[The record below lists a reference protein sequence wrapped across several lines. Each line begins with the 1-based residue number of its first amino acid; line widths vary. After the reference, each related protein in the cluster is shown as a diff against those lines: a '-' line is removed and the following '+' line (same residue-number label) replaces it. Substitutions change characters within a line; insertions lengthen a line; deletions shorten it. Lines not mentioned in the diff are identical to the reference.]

1 MNYEYRETSE
11 GARAQAT
18 LCWLRGMQGRTAS
31 SPDLGVVA
39 MARMGRTRLVAAS
52 LVRAVSSCFLHA
64 LRSAPAVTA
73 PGLAGSFVIGDAST
87 APLAGASHDG
97 YSPCPMP
104 WNRRAPRAAH
114 PD

>member
-1 MNYEYRETSE
+1 MNDEYRETSE

-31 SPDLGVVA
+31 SPDLGAVA

-73 PGLAGSFVIGDAST
+73 PVPARSVDMGATST
-87 APLAGASHDG
+87 TPLAGASHDG

-104 WNRRAPRAAH
+104 WNRRAPCGAQ

>member
-1 MNYEYRETSE
+1 
-11 GARAQAT
+11 
-18 LCWLRGMQGRTAS
+18 
-31 SPDLGVVA
+31 

-52 LVRAVSSCFLHA
+52 PVRVVSCCFLYV
-64 LRSAPAVTA
+64 LPSAPAVTA
-73 PGLAGSFVIGDAST
+73 PVPARSFVISAAST

-104 WNRRAPRAAH
+104 WNKRAPCGAR

>member
-1 MNYEYRETSE
+1 
-11 GARAQAT
+11 
-18 LCWLRGMQGRTAS
+18 
-31 SPDLGVVA
+31 

-73 PGLAGSFVIGDAST
+73 PVLSRSFVINAAST
-87 APLAGASHDG
+87 VPLARASHDG
-97 YSPCPMP
+97 YTPCPMP
-104 WNRRAPRAAH
+104 WNRRAPCGAH

>member
-1 MNYEYRETSE
+1 
-11 GARAQAT
+11 
-18 LCWLRGMQGRTAS
+18 
-31 SPDLGVVA
+31 
-39 MARMGRTRLVAAS
+39 MARMGRARLVASS
-52 LVRAVSSCFLHA
+52 LVRVVSRCFLYA

-73 PGLAGSFVIGDAST
+73 PVPARSFVISAAST

-104 WNRRAPRAAH
+104 WNKRAPCGAQ

>member
-1 MNYEYRETSE
+1 MNDEYRETSE

-31 SPDLGVVA
+31 SPDLGAVA

-73 PGLAGSFVIGDAST
+73 PVPARSFDMGATST
-87 APLAGASHDG
+87 TPLAGASHDG

-104 WNRRAPRAAH
+104 WNRRAPCGAQ

>member
-1 MNYEYRETSE
+1 
-11 GARAQAT
+11 
-18 LCWLRGMQGRTAS
+18 
-31 SPDLGVVA
+31 
-39 MARMGRTRLVAAS
+39 MARKGRTRLVAAS
-52 LVRAVSSCFLHA
+52 LVRVVSCGFLHA

-73 PGLAGSFVIGDAST
+73 PVLAKGFVISAAST

-104 WNRRAPRAAH
+104 WNKRAPCGAQ